1 MCKETSYEKIEELLE
16 AELSLAKKLRIG
28 WTKEKREKMLQGLQK
43 HNERLAR
50 MLKRS
55 STMATKLFFPQR
67 KSTGLG
73 VPDLGLRRL
82 MSGLRKSISSAWC
95 KCIGRHEA
103 QLGLQK
109 TWKKEDH
116 VRLDLLLN
124 VSQETGKVQ
133 WGESKINIYLKE

>member
-1 MCKETSYEKIEELLE
+1 
-16 AELSLAKKLRIG
+16 
-28 WTKEKREKMLQGLQK
+28 
-43 HNERLAR
+43 
-50 MLKRS
+50 
-55 STMATKLFFPQR
+55 MATNLFPPQR
-67 KSTGLG
+67 KSTVLC

-82 MSGLRKSISSAWC
+82 MSGLRKSICSAWC
-95 KCIGRHEA
+95 KCVGKHEA

-109 TWKKEDH
+109 IWKKEDH